1 MTHLKVELHIPSWS
15 GNEAFYT
22 WNLGRKDTGL
32 RDLPPV
38 PIASCVWT
46 SVSQLARQ
54 FQEVMEPL
62 GGGVL
67 MEEVGSWG
75 QNLRF
80 YKLGPLPV
88 HTHLPDLWQHEQ
100 EPHTPAAT
108 QLPCLPPTMSC
119 TPNPSK
125 GRHVGPEEKKC
136 DYCTG
141 ETWRSGC
148 SYLTSYTLNS
158 HWTLGNFSSKYWK
171 AVCHLTLEG
180 MCWSPQSRLWLD
192 WV

>member
-1 MTHLKVELHIPSWS
+1 MKRFILGTWEGRTLVWETCPRPDSFLCLNTCLPAGRAVS
-15 GNEAFYT
+15 GDYGTFRR
-22 WNLGRKDTGL
+22 WGVVGR
-32 RDLPPV
+32 
-38 PIASCVWT
+38 S
-46 SVSQLARQ
+46 
-54 FQEVMEPL
+54 F
-62 GGGVL
+62 
-67 MEEVGSWG
+67 WG

-108 QLPCLPPTMSC
+108 QPPCLPPTMSC

-141 ETWRSGC
+141 ETWWSGC
-148 SYLTSYTLNS
+148 SYLTLHFKFSLNIREFFQKILKS
-158 HWTLGNFSSKYWK
+158 SLSLNLRGNVLKSTIQTMARLSIKMSFS
-171 AVCHLTLEG
+171 
-180 MCWSPQSRLWLD
+180 
-192 WV
+192 